1 MSGWIPGPWFVKDD
15 DDDAWLSKI
24 YSFDYGTVVCVHS
37 DPSIPGQTDFHDGTA
52 HLIAASPDMVDALRQ
67 WRHAEETGDD
77 AELANAR
84 KSRDMALAKA
94 RGKR

>member
-1 MSGWIPGPWFVKDD
+1 MSAWIPGPWFVKDD

-52 HLIAASPDMVDALRQ
+52 HLIAAAPDLYAALDYAVKHIEIELGYDHDA
-67 WRHAEETGDD
+67 AV
-77 AELANAR
+77 N
-84 KSRDMALAKA
+84 SRVILAKA
-94 RGKR
+94 RGER